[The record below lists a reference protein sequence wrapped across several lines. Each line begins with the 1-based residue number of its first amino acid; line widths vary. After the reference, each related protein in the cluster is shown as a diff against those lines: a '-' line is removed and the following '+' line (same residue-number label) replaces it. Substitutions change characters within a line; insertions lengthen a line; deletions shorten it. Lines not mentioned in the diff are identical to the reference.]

1 MKTAQPIRKKEEVKK
16 IKEYYQKIKP
26 RIRNYLLVTIALN
39 TALRISDI
47 LSLRW
52 KHVYDMQ
59 TNQYRSHIDLREQKT
74 GKQTKIKINTE
85 VLLALKAYEKVM
97 EEKYGGMMEETFLF
111 RHANKNSA
119 ISRVQAHRI
128 VKCAGLHCDIPH
140 EISCHSLRKT
150 FGYMAW
156 KQGISPALLVDI
168 YNHSSYEVTKR
179 YLGIEQEE
187 RDEVFEC
194 VLL

>member
-1 MKTAQPIRKKEEVKK
+1 MNTTQPIRNREEVIKL
-16 IKEYYQKIKP
+16 KEYYRVVKP
-26 RIRNYLLVTIALN
+26 NIRNYLLVTIGLN

-47 LSLRW
+47 LSLKW
-52 KHVYDMQ
+52 QSVYDE
-59 TNQYRSHIDLREQKT
+59 TTHQYRSHIDIREQKT
-74 GKQTKIKINTE
+74 GKYTKIKINKE
-85 VLLALKAYEKVM
+85 VLSALESYERMMK
-97 EEKYGGMMEETFLF
+97 EKNRGITNDTFLF
-111 RHANKNSA
+111 RRTNKNNA

-128 VKCAGLHCDIPH
+128 VKHAGAYSNISY

-156 KQGISPALLVDI
+156 KQGISPVLLVDI

-187 RDEVFEC
+187 KDEVFEC
-194 VLL
+194 VVL